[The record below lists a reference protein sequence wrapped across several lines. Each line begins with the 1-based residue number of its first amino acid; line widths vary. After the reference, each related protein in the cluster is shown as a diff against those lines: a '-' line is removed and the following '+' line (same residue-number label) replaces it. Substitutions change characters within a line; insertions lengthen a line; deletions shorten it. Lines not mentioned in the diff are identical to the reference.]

1 MLFFAVF
8 ATVFL
13 AYFGIFSNLMW
24 ILSNLREFKK
34 IFNNQTFQKEVWG
47 EFMYSNVCLPL
58 HILEIRS
65 SKHVKVV
72 LFWSSD
78 ERPVPDGLHAPGCVT
93 DKTVESG
100 IECRSSDLKSRNF
113 HYFSL
118 KHTP

>member
-8 ATVFL
+8 ATMFL

-34 IFNNQTFQKEVWG
+34 TFNNQTFQKEVWG
-47 EFMYSNVCLPL
+47 EFMYSDVCLPL

-72 LFWSSD
+72 LFWSLD
-78 ERPVPDGLHAPGCVT
+78 ERPVRDGLYAPGCVT
-93 DKTVESG
+93 DKTLESG
-100 IECRSSDLKSRNF
+100 IEYRSSDF
-113 HYFSL
+113 EV
-118 KHTP
+118 